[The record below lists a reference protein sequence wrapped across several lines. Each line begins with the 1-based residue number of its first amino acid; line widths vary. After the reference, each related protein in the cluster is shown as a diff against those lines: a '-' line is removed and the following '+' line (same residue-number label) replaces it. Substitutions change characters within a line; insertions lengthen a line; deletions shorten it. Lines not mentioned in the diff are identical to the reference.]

1 MIFEN
6 IKKELEAMI
15 YLASEL
21 EIKEVAK
28 FYNISQEQL
37 LSYLHELADE
47 KKNSG
52 LNLKIEKEI
61 IYFETNPKYGE
72 TVHNFFNQE
81 SKPKK
86 LSRAAM
92 ETLSIIAYKQPI
104 TKSQIESIRG
114 VSVERVVH
122 NLEEKG
128 LVYPSGKLDTIG
140 RPNVY
145 STTDN
150 FLNYLNITSLEE
162 LPNYEEITKET
173 NN

>member
-6 IKKELEAMI
+6 IKKEIEAMI

-28 FYNISQEQL
+28 FYNITQERL
-37 LSYLHELADE
+37 LDYLYELAEE
-47 KKNSG
+47 KKDSG
-52 LNLKIEKEI
+52 LNLKIEKDI
-61 IYFETNPKYGE
+61 IYFETNPKHGE
-72 TVHNFFNQE
+72 VVHNFFNQE

-92 ETLSIIAYKQPI
+92 ETLSIIAYKQPV
-104 TKSQIESIRG
+104 TKSLIESIRG

-128 LVYPSGKLDTIG
+128 LIYPSGKLDSIG
-140 RPNVY
+140 RPNLY

-150 FLNYLNITSLEE
+150 VLNYLNISNLEE
-162 LPNYEEITKET
+162 LPNYEEITKES

>member
-6 IKKELEAMI
+6 IKKEIEAMI

-28 FYNISQEQL
+28 FYNITQERL
-37 LSYLHELADE
+37 LDYLYELAEE
-47 KKNSG
+47 KKDSG
-52 LNLKIEKEI
+52 LNLKIEKDI
-61 IYFETNPKYGE
+61 IYFETNPKHGE
-72 TVHNFFNQE
+72 VGHNFFNQE

-92 ETLSIIAYKQPI
+92 ETLSIIAYKQPV
-104 TKSQIESIRG
+104 TKSLIESIRG

-128 LVYPSGKLDTIG
+128 LIYPSGKLDTIG
-140 RPNVY
+140 RPNLY

-150 FLNYLNITSLEE
+150 FLNYLNISNLEE
-162 LPNYEEITKET
+162 LPNYEEITKES